1 MTIID
6 FNARLSDAAR
16 PQFNVGFVSFQET
29 HRLVDILGKKAPVAN
44 ATGIDFPSDTREIN
58 ADEIAFDRQHMEHFR
73 YAMLSIIERLAKDD
87 PSAWNVPDLRS
98 SREGDFLRPVFN
110 ETLMRGHTMW
120 TVLREMQNAKLPIPA
135 EFILFLPP
143 TDAKNPGRDD
153 IIRSLVPFKKA
164 QREALKAGWDDDKLV
179 AFRITHHAA
188 TPAIVLQ

>member
-1 MTIID
+1 MIID
-6 FNARLSDAAR
+6 LNERARDAAR
-16 PQFNVGFVSFQET
+16 PQFNVGVAGFQET
-29 HRLVDILGKKAPVAN
+29 HRLIDILGKKTPVAN
-44 ATGIDFPSDTREIN
+44 ATGIDLPTGTHEIN

-73 YAMLSIIERLAKDD
+73 YLMLSIIERLAKDD

-98 SREGDFLRPVFN
+98 GRESDFLRPVFN
-110 ETLMRGHTMW
+110 QTLTRGHTLW
-120 TVLREMQNAKLPIPA
+120 SVLREMQNARLPIPA

-143 TDAKNPGRDD
+143 NDAKNPGRDD

-179 AFRITHHAA
+179 AFRITHYAA